1 MKLKF
6 VILSSAFLLSTSAVA
21 FSQSIKSSGFRNG
34 YTYSYEIDDDTVK
47 NTSSWNPEKENAP
60 LSFRQA
66 IDIARANLK
75 RFVPKADDKWEVLK
89 VELQRIGTNYPV
101 RKDDKWIYEVEF
113 SCNLGKCDVADI
125 FTIYVKLNGTIVEPE
140 ITLDEKQK

>member
-6 VILSSAFLLSTSAVA
+6 VILSVALLLSMSAIA
-21 FSQSIKSSGFRNG
+21 FSQSIKSSSFSNGFI
-34 YTYSYEIDDDTVK
+34 YSYEISDDTVK
-47 NTSSWNPEKENAP
+47 NTPSWNPEKEDAP

-66 IDIARANLK
+66 ISIARASLK
-75 RFVPKADDKWEVLK
+75 RFVPKADDKWEVLEVK
-89 VELQRIGTNYPV
+89 LQRIGTNYPV

-113 SCNLGKCDVADI
+113 YCNLGKCDVTDG
-125 FTIYVKLNGTIVEPE
+125 FRIYVKLDGTIVEPE

>member
-6 VILSSAFLLSTSAVA
+6 FILSAALLLSTSIVA
-21 FSQSIKSSGFRNG
+21 FSQSIKSSSFRNG

-47 NTSSWNPEKENAP
+47 NTPSWNPEKEDAP

-75 RFVPKADDKWEVLK
+75 RFAPKADDKWEVLEVK
-89 VELQRIGTNYPV
+89 LQRIGTNYPV
-101 RKDDKWIYEVEF
+101 RKDDKWIYSVEF
-113 SCNLGKCDVADI
+113 HCLLGKCEVTDS
-125 FTIYVKLNGTIVEPE
+125 FTFYVKLDGTIVEPE